1 MQNKFGDIMKKFVKF
16 VNITSAVISAI
27 TLLTVVILVAVFSSS
42 KDVEFEET
50 TLVIEQME
58 VTRRKTKD
66 NVSFYAENVNRNVK
80 YYIVVAF
87 ELYDMEGQSV
97 YFTVN
102 DKESVCLITVNENQE
117 ASVVYY

>member
-1 MQNKFGDIMKKFVKF
+1 MKKFVKF